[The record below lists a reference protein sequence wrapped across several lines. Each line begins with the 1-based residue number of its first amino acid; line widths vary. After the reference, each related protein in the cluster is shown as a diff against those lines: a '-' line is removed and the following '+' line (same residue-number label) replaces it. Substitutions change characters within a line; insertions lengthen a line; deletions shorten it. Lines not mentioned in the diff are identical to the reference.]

1 MIFSFAGSD
10 FFTNRHMPVTIS
22 NPCNKQ
28 SMTDTIHYRE
38 GPTLP
43 VTGYVTKESHLK
55 HRDSKARAFQ
65 EPLLENNEPDHR
77 EEVESSR
84 SLSSS
89 TRQGGRA
96 GRKGED
102 DGISLSTKFTE
113 VSSVFSKEEDS
124 LIIKQS
130 SSATSYQSLDEDEQ
144 VLHTGDDFLSL
155 DDHDIDIYDIF
166 GAEAYKDFEN
176 GFGLK
181 TSRERDIAR
190 KEFLRE
196 KYDLICKKNVLV
208 RKHKGIPSYIKKPFY
223 SVVRPT
229 RDCNPKLKI
238 PKRSF
243 DRSRR
248 NFSCGSTISV
258 FERMD
263 LSCAQK
269 NQEGKKMRAKIQA
282 KILEN
287 EKRRNGEL
295 CRVRGKI
302 SAEQGSRLYNE
313 FLANKMREEQE
324 LLDYQ
329 MRLQLEEEERQKY
342 EKRISLDKALRF
354 YHLEMMWLVRKERIV
369 AEHADQNGENYKP
382 TMNLNQMLKYYM
394 ALQSRERD
402 NVETLLGRKI
412 SDD

>member
-1 MIFSFAGSD
+1 MIFSFAGSN
-10 FFTNRHMPVTIS
+10 FFTIRHMLVTIS
-22 NPCNKQ
+22 NARNKK
-28 SMTDTIHYRE
+28 SMTDAIHGRE

-65 EPLLENNEPDHR
+65 EPSPKKNEPDRR
-77 EEVESSR
+77 EEVESS
-84 SLSSS
+84 S
-89 TRQGGRA
+89 TKQKGRV

-124 LIIKQS
+124 LIINKS
-130 SSATSYQSLDEDEQ
+130 SSTKSYQSLDEDEE
-144 VLHTGDDFLSL
+144 VLHAGDDFLSL
-155 DDHDIDIYDIF
+155 DDHVIDIYDIF

-196 KYDLICKKNVLV
+196 KYDLLCKKNILG
-208 RKHKGIPSYIKKPFY
+208 RKPKDIPSYIKKPFY
-223 SVVRPT
+223 SVVGPT
-229 RDCNPKLKI
+229 RDCNPNLKT
-238 PKRSF
+238 PQKSF

-248 NFSCGSTISV
+248 NFNGRSTISV

-263 LSCAQK
+263 LSCAKK

-313 FLANKMREEQE
+313 FLAKKIREEQE
-324 LLDYQ
+324 SLDYQ

-342 EKRISLDKALRF
+342 EKRISLDTALRF
-354 YHLEMMWLVRKERIV
+354 YHLEMMWLVRKERII
-369 AEHADQNGENYKP
+369 AEHADQNGKNYKP

-394 ALQSRERD
+394 ALQRRERD

-412 SDD
+412 CDD